1 MKRNLEKLGSET
13 AKSGFQNEQD
23 VVDKFNNWQKD
34 KDAQAW
40 LITMQYNL
48 EEIESVEAVKISGHH
63 KADIQIKVTI
73 VFKSALGIENIS
85 IKLVTTSTGFNQI
98 DKREIDN
105 YVELWNIPPDIEYL
119 LKLFTGKIKP
129 TQTNLHDPRRML
141 LTEMTKEEQEKI
153 VTFFTKNKILVLTD
167 IIKGNDE
174 FSADWLMV
182 VWKQDGENPKWII
195 VDINFALNF
204 YGDGPVEITKQGSL
218 HIGKVGMQRKG
229 GDGGRPSAQQL
240 QFKINPLA
248 LFQKGV

>member
-23 VVDKFNNWQKD
+23 VVDKFNNWKKD
-34 KDAQAW
+34 EDAQAW
-40 LITMQYNL
+40 LIAMQYNL
-48 EEIESVEAVKISGHH
+48 EEIESVEAVKISGHY
-63 KADIQIKVTI
+63 KADIQVKVIIT
-73 VFKSALGIENIS
+73 FKKAIGVENIS

-98 DKREIDN
+98 DKREIDR
-105 YVELWNIPPDIEYL
+105 YVEMWNIPSDIEHL

-129 TQTNLHDPRRML
+129 TKKKLHDPRRML
-141 LTEMTKEEQEKI
+141 LTEMTNEEQEKI
-153 VTFFTKNKILVLTD
+153 VAFFTKNKILVLTD

-174 FSADWLMV
+174 FSANWLMV

-195 VDINFALNF
+195 IDINFALNF

-248 LFQKGV
+248 LFK